1 MYEGEKGGESVNID
15 EKYMALALELAKST
29 KGQTSPNP
37 LVGAIVVQ
45 NNQIVGLGAH
55 LRAGEAHAE
64 VYALEMAKGRTE
76 GATIYITLE
85 PCSHYGRTPPC
96 VDKVIASGVKRA
108 VIATLDPNPLVAGRG
123 ITKLREAGIQV
134 DVGLYEAES
143 NKMNE
148 VFNYYIVH
156 KLPFVTLKTATTLDG
171 KIATIHGESQWITG
185 EEARADVHLL
195 RHQHDAILVG
205 VNTVL
210 KDDPSLTTRLPN
222 GAGRNPIRIVLD
234 SKLRT
239 PINAKLVNTAEAPTW
254 IFVNQAVKREKILP
268 FEQLGVRVIQT
279 NDVHQLSIPDLLNQ
293 LGKEEIS
300 SLLVE
305 GGGEI
310 NASFLESGYVN
321 KVINYLAPKIIGGNL
336 APSSF
341 RGSGFE
347 KLGEAIQL
355 ENIEITSLG
364 VDIKVVGYTKIQ
376 R

>member
-1 MYEGEKGGESVNID
+1 M
-15 EKYMALALELAKST
+15 
-29 KGQTSPNP
+29 
-37 LVGAIVVQ
+37 
-45 NNQIVGLGAH
+45 
-55 LRAGEAHAE
+55 
-64 VYALEMAKGRTE
+64 
-76 GATIYITLE
+76 
-85 PCSHYGRTPPC
+85 
-96 VDKVIASGVKRA
+96 DKVIASGVKRA